1 MQMMNQAAAAS
12 KFWGTAGQE
21 DDLRLANV
29 NLTEA
34 FETRCLR
41 QKGMRMAH
49 EPTRTRGSKSKPK
62 ELRLNSCNGVTRTKF
77 VAAVMR
83 AHGKPLKIE
92 SLELDPPRADEV
104 LVRLV
109 ATGICHTDIA
119 VHHREDSP
127 LPSILGHEGAGV
139 VEAVGAAVRKVKSG
153 DHVVL
158 SFMSCGRCRQ
168 CQSGEPAYCE
178 KLNDLNFTSTREDG
192 SVSAHGPHGPVCNHF
207 FGQSSFAT
215 YTLANERNVVK
226 VPKSLRLEVLG
237 PLGCG
242 VQTGAGAVMNS
253 LKVKAGDSFACFGTG
268 SVGLSAIMAAQ
279 IVGATTIIGVD
290 VSDERLRVAK
300 RLGATHVINAR
311 KKTPAT
317 TIREITGGTGVDYC
331 FDTTGVDTVFNE
343 AIEALGIRG
352 TLGYVTGGAKP
363 ERTFNARSFMAAG
376 KRMMGILEGDAVP
389 DVFIPHLITLY
400 RQGRFPFDKMVKF
413 YPLREINRAFADSKS
428 GKTIKPVIRLTGAT
442 HRR

>member
-1 MQMMNQAAAAS
+1 M
-12 KFWGTAGQE
+12 
-21 DDLRLANV
+21 ANKP
-29 NLTEA
+29 T
-34 FETRCLR
+34 
-41 QKGMRMAH
+41 QKQR
-49 EPTRTRGSKSKPK
+49 SKSKAK
-62 ELRLNSCNGVTRTKF
+62 EPRPNGGDVAARTKF

-92 SLELDPPRADEV
+92 ALELDPPRADEV

-109 ATGICHTDIA
+109 ATGICHTDLA

-127 LPSILGHEGAGV
+127 VPSILGHEGAGV

-178 KLNDLNFTSTREDG
+178 KLNDLNFMSRREDG

-226 VPKSLRLEVLG
+226 VPKALRLEMLG

-253 LKVKAGDSFACFGTG
+253 LKVKAGDSLACFGTG
-268 SVGLSAIMAAQ
+268 SVGLSAIMAARV
-279 IVGATTIIGVD
+279 VGATTIIGVD

-300 RLGATHVINAR
+300 WLGATHVVNAR
-311 KKTPAT
+311 KQDAAARIK
-317 TIREITGGTGVDYC
+317 EITGGAGVDYC
-331 FDTTGVDTVFNE
+331 FDTTGVDTVFNQ
-343 AIEALGIRG
+343 AIDALGIRG
-352 TLGYVTGGAKP
+352 TLGYVTGGSKP
-363 ERTFNARSFMAAG
+363 ERTFNARTFMASG
-376 KRMMGILEGDAVP
+376 KRLIGILEGDAVP
-389 DVFIPHLITLY
+389 DIFIPHLITLY

-413 YPLREINRAFADSKS
+413 YPLREINRAFADSRS
-428 GKTIKPVIRLTGAT
+428 GKTIKPVIRLEGAGSQ
-442 HRR
+442 RR

>member
-1 MQMMNQAAAAS
+1 MIKKKPTQKQGSKRKPVAEEPRQNGGDAAA
-12 KFWGTAGQE
+12 
-21 DDLRLANV
+21 
-29 NLTEA
+29 
-34 FETRCLR
+34 
-41 QKGMRMAH
+41 
-49 EPTRTRGSKSKPK
+49 
-62 ELRLNSCNGVTRTKF
+62 RTKF

-83 AHGKPLKIE
+83 QHGKPLKIE
-92 SLELDPPRADEV
+92 ALELDPPRADEV

-127 LPSILGHEGAGV
+127 VPSILGHEGAGV
-139 VEAVGAAVRKVKSG
+139 IEAVGAAVRKVKTG

-192 SVSAHGPHGPVCNHF
+192 SVSANGPHGPVRNHF

-253 LKVKAGDSFACFGTG
+253 LKVKVGDSFACFGTG
-268 SVGLSAIMAAQ
+268 SVGLSAIMAARV
-279 IVGATTIIGVD
+279 VGATTIIGVD
-290 VSDERLRVAK
+290 VSEERLRAAK

-311 KKTPAT
+311 KEAPAT
-317 TIREITGGTGVDYC
+317 AIKEITGGAGADYC
-331 FDTTGVDTVFNE
+331 FDTTGNDTVFNQ
-343 AIEALGIRG
+343 AIDALGIRG
-352 TLGYVTGGAKP
+352 TLGYVTGGPKP
-363 ERTFNARSFMAAG
+363 ERTFDARSFMATG
-376 KRMMGILEGDAVP
+376 KRLMGILEGDAVP
-389 DVFIPHLITLY
+389 DLFIPHLITLY

-413 YPLREINRAFADSKS
+413 YPLRDINRAFADSRS
-428 GKTIKPVIRLTGAT
+428 GKTIKPVIRLASRG
-442 HRR
+442 R

>member
-1 MQMMNQAAAAS
+1 M
-12 KFWGTAGQE
+12 
-21 DDLRLANV
+21 ANKP
-29 NLTEA
+29 T
-34 FETRCLR
+34 
-41 QKGMRMAH
+41 QKR
-49 EPTRTRGSKSKPK
+49 RSKSKAKKP
-62 ELRLNSCNGVTRTKF
+62 RPNGGDGVARTKF

-92 SLELDPPRADEV
+92 ALELDPPRADEV

-119 VHHREDSP
+119 VHRREDSP
-127 LPSILGHEGAGV
+127 LPSILGHEGAGIVEV
-139 VEAVGAAVRKVKSG
+139 VGSAVRKVKPG

-158 SFMSCGRCRQ
+158 SFLSCGRCRQ
-168 CQSGEPAYCE
+168 CQSGEPAYCA
-178 KLNDLNFTSTREDG
+178 KLNDLNFTSRREDG
-192 SVSAHGPHGPVCNHF
+192 SVSAHGLHGPVCNHF

-279 IVGATTIIGVD
+279 VVGATTIIGVD
-290 VSDERLRVAK
+290 VSDGRLRVAK
-300 RLGATHVINAR
+300 RFGATHVINAR
-311 KKTPAT
+311 KKAAAT
-317 TIREITGGTGVDYC
+317 TIRAMTGGTGVDYC
-331 FDTTGVDTVFNE
+331 FDTTGVDTVFND
-343 AIEALGIRG
+343 AIDALGIRG
-352 TLGYVTGGAKP
+352 TLGYVTGGSKP
-363 ERTFNARSFMAAG
+363 ERTFNARSFMATG
-376 KRMMGILEGDAVP
+376 KRLMGILEGDAVP
-389 DVFIPHLITLY
+389 DVFIPHLIALY

-428 GKTIKPVIRLTGAT
+428 GKTIKPVIRLAGVASQR
-442 HRR
+442 H

>member
-1 MQMMNQAAAAS
+1 MANKPTQKRRSKSEAKEPRPNGGDAAA
-12 KFWGTAGQE
+12 
-21 DDLRLANV
+21 
-29 NLTEA
+29 
-34 FETRCLR
+34 
-41 QKGMRMAH
+41 
-49 EPTRTRGSKSKPK
+49 
-62 ELRLNSCNGVTRTKF
+62 RTKF

-92 SLELDPPRADEV
+92 ALELDPPRADEV

-109 ATGICHTDIA
+109 ATGICHTDLA

-127 LPSILGHEGAGV
+127 LPSILGHEGAGI
-139 VEAVGAAVRKVKSG
+139 VEAVGATVRKVKSG

-178 KLNDLNFTSTREDG
+178 KLNDLNFTSAREDG
-192 SVSAHGPHGPVCNHF
+192 SVSAHGPHGPVRNHF

-253 LKVKAGDSFACFGTG
+253 LKVKAGESFACFGTG
-268 SVGLSAIMAAQ
+268 SVGLSAIMAAR

-300 RLGATHVINAR
+300 RFGATHVINAR
-311 KKTPAT
+311 KQAAAT
-317 TIREITGGTGVDYC
+317 AIMDITGGTGVDYC
-331 FDTTGVDTVFNE
+331 FDTTGADTAFNQ
-343 AIEALGIRG
+343 AIDALGIRG
-352 TLGYVTGGAKP
+352 TLGYVTGGSKP
-363 ERTFNARSFMAAG
+363 ERTFNARTFMAAG
-376 KRMMGILEGDAVP
+376 KRLMGILEGDAVP
-389 DVFIPHLITLY
+389 DVFIPHLIALY

-428 GKTIKPVIRLTGAT
+428 GKTIKPVIRLAGAA
-442 HRR
+442 HQP

>member
-1 MQMMNQAAAAS
+1 M
-12 KFWGTAGQE
+12 
-21 DDLRLANV
+21 ANKP
-29 NLTEA
+29 T
-34 FETRCLR
+34 
-41 QKGMRMAH
+41 QKQR
-49 EPTRTRGSKSKPK
+49 SKSKAIQP
-62 ELRLNSCNGVTRTKF
+62 RPNGGDAVSRTKF

-83 AHGKPLKIE
+83 AHGKPFKIE
-92 SLELDPPRADEV
+92 ALELDPPRSDEV

-127 LPSILGHEGAGV
+127 VPSILGHEGAGV
-139 VEAVGAAVRKVKSG
+139 AEAVGAAVRKVRSG

-178 KLNDLNFTSTREDG
+178 KLNALNFTSTREDG
-192 SVSAHGPHGPVCNHF
+192 SVSAHGPHGPICNHF

-226 VPKSLRLEVLG
+226 VPKSLRLDVLG

-253 LKVKAGDSFACFGTG
+253 LKVKAGESLACFGTG
-268 SVGLSAIMAAQ
+268 SVGLSAIMAARV
-279 IVGATTIIGVD
+279 VGATTIIGVD

-300 RLGATHVINAR
+300 RFGATHVINAR
-311 KKTPAT
+311 KKAAAT
-317 TIREITGGTGVDYC
+317 TIRKITGGIGVDYC

-343 AIEALGIRG
+343 AIDALGIRG
-352 TLGYVTGGAKP
+352 MLGYVTGGAKP
-363 ERTFNARSFMAAG
+363 ERTFNARTFMASG
-376 KRMMGILEGDAVP
+376 KRLMGILEGDAVP
-389 DVFIPHLITLY
+389 DIFIPHLIDLY

-428 GKTIKPVIRLTGAT
+428 GRTIKPVIRLAGARP
-442 HRR
+442 RR

>member
-1 MQMMNQAAAAS
+1 MIN
-12 KFWGTAGQE
+12 K
-21 DDLRLANV
+21 
-29 NLTEA
+29 LT
-34 FETRCLR
+34 
-41 QKGMRMAH
+41 QKQR
-49 EPTRTRGSKSKPK
+49 SKSKAK
-62 ELRLNSCNGVTRTKF
+62 EPRPNGDDAVTRTKF

-92 SLELDPPRADEV
+92 ALELDPPRADEV

-119 VHHREDSP
+119 VHHRVDSP
-127 LPSILGHEGAGV
+127 VPSILGHEGAGV
-139 VEAVGAAVRKVKSG
+139 IEAVGAAVRKVKTG

-192 SVSAHGPHGPVCNHF
+192 SVSANGPHGPVRNHF

-226 VPKSLRLEVLG
+226 VPKSSRLEVLG

-268 SVGLSAIMAAQ
+268 SVGLSAIMAARV
-279 IVGATTIIGVD
+279 VGATTIIGVD
-290 VSDERLRVAK
+290 VSEERLRAAK
-300 RLGATHVINAR
+300 RLGATHMINAR
-311 KKTPAT
+311 KEAPAT
-317 TIREITGGTGVDYC
+317 AIKEITGGAGADYC
-331 FDTTGVDTVFNE
+331 FDTTGVDTVFNQ
-343 AIEALGIRG
+343 AIDALGIRG
-352 TLGYVTGGAKP
+352 TLGYVTGGPKP
-363 ERTFNARSFMAAG
+363 ERTFDARSFMATG
-376 KRMMGILEGDAVP
+376 KRLMGILEGDAVP
-389 DVFIPHLITLY
+389 DLFIPHLITLY
-400 RQGRFPFDKMVKF
+400 QQGRFPFDKMVKF
-413 YPLREINRAFADSKS
+413 YPLRDINRAFADSRS
-428 GKTIKPVIRLTGAT
+428 GKTIKPVIRLAGASK
-442 HRR
+442 